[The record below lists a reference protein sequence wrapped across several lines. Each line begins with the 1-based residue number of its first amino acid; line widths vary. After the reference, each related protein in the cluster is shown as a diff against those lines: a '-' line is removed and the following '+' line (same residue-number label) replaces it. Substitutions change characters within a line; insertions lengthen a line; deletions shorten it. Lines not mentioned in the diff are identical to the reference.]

1 MAIHKDKS
9 DKKREALVFISFID
23 LLVVAIFI
31 LLTWASIELVPITNN
46 IRSILEVFDNDLE
59 GQKAKKQLLENLKG
73 LKPDALKSIANLNK
87 EQLEKLDQLLSNLS
101 YDRYA
106 KLDSL
111 LEKSRGGLSAIPY
124 PEESEPIATLT
135 IIKGT
140 SQNIDEIKFKW
151 SNFKPR
157 FKSILEKYNRYPEVE
172 VTAEYSYDD
181 YVEIFETIFN
191 NEFNE
196 DKKKLNG
203 LYRHKIRVIVLD
215 EDGVQ
220 VSTKNIDKAR
230 VFRILNSF
238 YLGK

>member
-1 MAIHKDKS
+1 M
-9 DKKREALVFISFID
+9 
-23 LLVVAIFI
+23 
-31 LLTWASIELVPITNN
+31 
-46 IRSILEVFDNDLE
+46 
-59 GQKAKKQLLENLKG
+59 
-73 LKPDALKSIANLNK
+73 
-87 EQLEKLDQLLSNLS
+87 
-101 YDRYA
+101 
-106 KLDSL
+106 
-111 LEKSRGGLSAIPY
+111 
-124 PEESEPIATLT
+124 
-135 IIKGT
+135 
-140 SQNIDEIKFKW
+140 
-151 SNFKPR
+151 
-157 FKSILEKYNRYPEVE
+157 
-172 VTAEYSYDD
+172 TAEYSYDD